1 MKKFLALFLDKPTV
15 VSVLGIATIIAGV
28 PLIIILM
35 TTGGGGGLG
44 AFIILGWLFVVSAA
58 LILDRVL
65 VRIVKP
71 YTLSI
76 LETVAVGLIFILL
89 ILSVL

>member
-1 MKKFLALFLDKPTV
+1 M
-15 VSVLGIATIIAGV
+15 
-28 PLIIILM
+28 
-35 TTGGGGGLG
+35 G

-89 ILSVL
+89 ILSIL